1 MRRAT
6 PQLTT
11 GPTAASAATVEQQ
24 VPALIREFIDYDVVK
39 KENARLDQLDED
51 KGRSET
57 DGWRIGDLIRKGKKK
72 DEKIG
77 VVIQVVSKTD
87 EGQLDERGESCY
99 GFAYIWVL
107 WEDGTTDAPGRG
119 KKDIHNFRNAY
130 MQTYKNGLGERSLDI
145 TEDQLIAAWCATTAR
160 PFPPFPRGASGCCH
174 E

>member
-1 MRRAT
+1 MAT

-24 VPALIREFIDYDVVK
+24 VPALIRQFIDYDVVK
-39 KENARLDQLDED
+39 NENARLYQLDKV
-51 KGRSET
+51 KGKSET
-57 DGWRIGDLIRKGKKK
+57 DGWRNGDLIRKGKKK

-87 EGQLDERGESCY
+87 EGQLDERGESRY
-99 GFAYIWVL
+99 GYAYVLVL
-107 WEDGTTDAPGRG
+107 WEGGAIDTPGRG
-119 KKDIHNFRNAY
+119 KKDIHNFRNGY
-130 MQTYKNGLGERSLDI
+130 TQTYKNGLGERPLDI

-160 PFPPFPRGASGCCH
+160 PFPPSPRGASGCCH

>member
-1 MRRAT
+1 MAT
-6 PQLTT
+6 PQLT

-24 VPALIREFIDYDVVK
+24 VPALIRQFIDYDVVK
-39 KENARLDQLDED
+39 KENARLDQLDKDNGE
-51 KGRSET
+51 SET
-57 DGWRIGDLIRKGKKK
+57 DGWRIGDLIHKGKKK